1 MVVSRKLKTVLRK
14 SMTDSNAPYSSDNL
28 DNSSVPIRL
37 PKGEDLY
44 QAFEVVS
51 RSWLRLPC
59 QSLGL
64 PVDGPSVMSLERCA
78 YLAGPVRSLLVLRAH
93 SSLGGILLERCQS
106 SNRYLQSSDE
116 AFRELFQVYCG
127 HFLTSFWKM
136 EGGQAIPSQPG
147 TPQSWPKVKPQA
159 AVALLLNETPI
170 EIRFWVESGRTS

>member
-1 MVVSRKLKTVLRK
+1 MAVSRKLKTVLRK
-14 SMTDSNAPYSSDNL
+14 TMTDSNAPFPADGPNDSS
-28 DNSSVPIRL
+28 NSVRL

-44 QAFEVVS
+44 QAFEAVS

-59 QSLGL
+59 QSLGQ

-93 SSLGGILLERCQS
+93 SSLGGILLERCQA

-127 HFLTSFWKM
+127 HLLTSFWKT
-136 EGGQAIPSQPG
+136 EAGQAIPSQPG
-147 TPQSWPKVKPQA
+147 TPQSWPKVKPHA
-159 AVALLLNETPI
+159 AAALLVNQSPV

>member
-1 MVVSRKLKTVLRK
+1 
-14 SMTDSNAPYSSDNL
+14 MTDSNAPFSAENPNDSSH
-28 DNSSVPIRL
+28 SVRL

-44 QAFEVVS
+44 QVFDAVS

-78 YLAGPVRSLLVLRAH
+78 YLAGPVQSLLVLRAH
-93 SSLGGILLERCQS
+93 SSLGGILLERCQT

-127 HFLTSFWKM
+127 HLLTSFWKM
-136 EGGQAIPSQPG
+136 EGGQTIPSHPC
-147 TPQSWPKVKPQA
+147 TPQSWPKGKPQS

-170 EIRFWVESGRTS
+170 EIRFWVESGRSS